1 VPAVLRQV
9 AARLRD
15 TFASVPPTREAGPA
29 AAAFGMR
36 LVTQPPR
43 RAVTA
48 AAALGREGRRR
59 EARRYLSN
67 GRQSANSPSIV
78 HILPAARPCDPDRLR
93 PRRDRASCGTRLP
106 GVALRRAGPPGRTG
120 GQRAAGGSWLRCGP
134 HPWIVS
140 ADS

>member
-1 VPAVLRQV
+1 MDVSTRAAQAPRISPAARNPWRMTPPPSPQTNRVEPGPVSTVLAKAFRARVPAVLRQV

-48 AAALGREGRRR
+48 AAALGR
-59 EARRYLSN
+59 
-67 GRQSANSPSIV
+67 
-78 HILPAARPCDPDRLR
+78 
-93 PRRDRASCGTRLP
+93 
-106 GVALRRAGPPGRTG
+106 
-120 GQRAAGGSWLRCGP
+120 
-134 HPWIVS
+134 
-140 ADS
+140 